1 MKLVEGKTY
10 RTRGGHLA
18 KGIYLFGG
26 EWVSETTIE
35 DYYPMWTLEGKCA
48 FFPIDMCPDYPEY
61 DLVEE
66 VEEDA

>member
-18 KGIYLFGG
+18 KDIYMSEGL
-26 EWVSETTIE
+26 WMSETTIE

-48 FFPIDMCPDYPEY
+48 FFSSHVSPFYSEY

-66 VEEDA
+66 AEDA